1 MKYRKG
7 DTLIEVMLAV
17 GIFSMIA
24 VAIVSVMSEGTSS
37 AQTALETTL
46 TREEIDTQ
54 AEALRF
60 IQTSYIADRNSAS
73 EKYQKIWETITG
85 RAIDLSEPSAN
96 AEQNAFLQFS
106 PSSCGELYS
115 DTWVKKKAFII
126 DPRALGDNEKDAVED
141 TIKTFSDN
149 VLKEATTYP
158 RLVYASNG
166 TIENSD
172 SLVEDKD
179 TTKYNLYQAEGIYII
194 GVKDPGNTRK
204 IDNIDPNAT
213 QSAYYDFYIRACW
226 YGSDANE
233 PSTISTVI
241 RLFDPAIME

>member
-85 RAIDLSEPSAN
+85 RAIDLSEPNAN

-106 PSSCGELYS
+106 PSSCGELYG
-115 DTWVKKKAFII
+115 DKWVQDKAFII
-126 DPRALGDNEKDAVED
+126 DPRALGDNEKEAVR
-141 TIKTFSDN
+141 TFSGD
-149 VLKEATTYP
+149 VFKEATTYP
-158 RLVYASNG
+158 RLIYASNG
-166 TIENSD
+166 TIENSN

-179 TTKYNLYQAEGIYII
+179 TTEYNLYQAEGIYII

-204 IDNIDPNAT
+204 IDNLDSGAT

>member
-73 EKYQKIWETITG
+73 EKYQKIWETITEK
-85 RAIDLSEPSAN
+85 AIDLSEPSAN
-96 AEQNAFLQFS
+96 ANQNAFLQFS

-115 DTWVKKKAFII
+115 DTWVKEKAFII
-126 DPRALGDNEKDAVED
+126 DPRALGDKEGDVDVVKS
-141 TIKTFSDN
+141 FSDE
-149 VLKEATTYP
+149 VFKEATTYP

-172 SLVEDKD
+172 SLVKDKD
-179 TTKYNLYQAEGIYII
+179 TADYNLYQAEGIYII

-204 IDNIDPNAT
+204 IDNIDLNAT